1 MVQDGGVGNSLIW
14 VPTDEPPHMGGSI
27 RAFSRQLEACRG
39 AGSVRVEKIGEDHT
53 FRHVRRLTSGGFGP
67 ARRKRLR
74 D

>member
-39 AGSVRVEKIGEDHT
+39 AGFVKVQRSEKAIP
-53 FRHVRRLTSGGFGP
+53 SGTP
-67 ARRKRLR
+67 
-74 D
+74 DV